1 MKQRKALAYQTFVTL
16 IKCFIQF
23 SKSQNLWLCHCYILH
38 IFNPDPGYHHR
49 RWTNLFSLYLDISS
63 ATINFVKLWIIIAK
77 IKLHKIVLSTSTN
90 LLPAKTL
97 ASLLRLRGQGEI
109 KTKVNFRCF
118 EPFGELSRGCSF

>member
-23 SKSQNLWLCHCYILH
+23 SKSQIYDFFIVLYSTPN
-38 IFNPDPGYHHR
+38 PGYHHR

-118 EPFGELSRGCSF
+118 EPFCELSRGCSF